1 VQELIRRKELLK
13 RLKISN
19 TTLYAW
25 IKSGRFPRPIEGG
38 SEIVTY
44 WLASDVDKW
53 FADRVVARDRV
64 AARGEPL
71 RASA

>member
-1 VQELIRRKELLK
+1 MQELLRRKELLK

-25 IKSGRFPRPIEGG
+25 INAGSFPRPIAGG
-38 SEIVTY
+38 SANVTY

-53 FADRVVARDRV
+53 FEDKV
-64 AARGEPL
+64 AARGDSI
-71 RASA
+71 RALA

>member
-1 VQELIRRKELLK
+1 MQELLRRKELLR

-25 IKSGRFPRPIEGG
+25 INAGTFPRPIEGG
-38 SEIVTY
+38 SANVVY
-44 WLASDVDKW
+44 WLAAEVEKW
-53 FADRVVARDRV
+53 DQDRIAR
-64 AARGEPL
+64 RGESI